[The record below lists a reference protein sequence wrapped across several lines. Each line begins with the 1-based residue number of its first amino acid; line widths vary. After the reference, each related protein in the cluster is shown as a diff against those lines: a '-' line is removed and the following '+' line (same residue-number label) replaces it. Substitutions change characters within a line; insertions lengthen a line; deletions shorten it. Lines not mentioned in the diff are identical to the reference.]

1 MKIVFK
7 HILRN
12 IWSKKGRSFLI
23 VLALTVA
30 TTVFT
35 LNLTLPD
42 ELVLKIQQTLRSVYG
57 DVDIAMGTVEEFSIN
72 DIELGDEE
80 IRVTK
85 SMNLEGLYNDK
96 PIAIQG
102 LNIEEAKNFRMLND
116 DVPNLS
122 GNQVVISERQAE
134 EHGFNE
140 GQKLKVTFED
150 KEYVF
155 EIVKIVE
162 NKGLNSLTVEYPQ
175 FICNIEE
182 AAKIRELSSDMT
194 DAIFIDV
201 IEEGKNSDYAD
212 FLGEHND
219 NYMVEMLA
227 DEESIKESCEFVSYL
242 LLMIFVMATIMIMF
256 VVSSLN
262 KIIIAERMPVI
273 GTFRSIGATRGKMN
287 GILILENAVY
297 GLIGGLIGGLLGYK
311 LNSNVAGLF
320 VTTNGVELTK
330 DTSKINGVMILI
342 GVTFAVLLQ
351 VIITAKAI
359 IKANK
364 KPVKDLIFD
373 VHSSRYRVL
382 KHRNVIGA
390 VLIIASLVTNYV
402 LKDIN
407 ILVTI
412 LAIVMLITGV
422 AMVVPYLLQM
432 ITKVFAFVFRKL
444 GFQSAFM
451 ASKNIGYNK
460 MIVTSSRVVVV
471 AVSLMLAI
479 VTVSTSVTNLFQS
492 FRLMVDDYDIVLS
505 YVSKEEKDY
514 EKLLE
519 IEDVTHIEYLHAYW
533 DEATY
538 NDGKEFNVSPSII
551 GMKESRK
558 YIDELNYKISDLK
571 ENEVLIDE
579 VYAEKN
585 NLKIG
590 DSLKIKFATLNKEF
604 EYIIRGTVN
613 STYFTTSRNVII
625 LNYDYYIENISK
637 IPMQVQLK
645 VEDGTDLEKIKK
657 DVKDT
662 MKELD
667 LKIQTVDEYITDQE
681 ESVAGIM
688 SIFYVIIGLAV
699 VLSFIGI
706 INNQVISFIQ
716 RRKEIAV
723 LNSTCMSKGQLK
735 KMLFFETLLANFIA
749 AAIAIVTSILATDMI
764 DNFMKGMAM
773 YVQVEYSLKTALVFT
788 GVIIAVLVFTLISP
802 LRRLKKINIVNE
814 IKYE

>member
-57 DVDIAMGTVEEFSIN
+57 DVDIAMGTVEGFSIN

-201 IEEGKNSDYAD
+201 IEEGKTSDYAD

-585 NLKIG
+585 NLEIG
-590 DSLKIKFATLNKEF
+590 DSLKIKFVTLNKEF
-604 EYIIRGTVN
+604 EYIIKGTVN

-773 YVQVEYSLKTALVFT
+773 
-788 GVIIAVLVFTLISP
+788 
-802 LRRLKKINIVNE
+802 
-814 IKYE
+814 